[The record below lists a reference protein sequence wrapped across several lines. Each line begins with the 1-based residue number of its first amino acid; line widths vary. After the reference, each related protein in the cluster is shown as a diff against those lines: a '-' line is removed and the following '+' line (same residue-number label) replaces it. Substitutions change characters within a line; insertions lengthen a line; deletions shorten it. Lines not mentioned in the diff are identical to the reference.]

1 MGAYYG
7 LIVFIGIIRL
17 LTKIIPNKKKSDD
30 VFVLISFVAATLLQ
44 GARSIEVGTDIPG
57 YMNGYYLCGIRP
69 WFSEVFN
76 YEVGYRILCKII
88 YLTGAS
94 EQVFLLVVAII
105 CQGSVFNFIRKHSRF
120 PAISIVIYLTFGL
133 YTFSFSG
140 LRQMIAIAIV
150 LFSYD
155 YIKERKI
162 FHFLIVVLFASLFH
176 TSAVFFIV
184 AYPLYYMEISM
195 RGVFMAIGGLIAE
208 AILGGKIVQAA
219 MLFYKNREYETQ
231 YTGAYMAFI
240 MYVCV
245 WLGAV
250 FLIGKNKE
258 LNSFENYILLAV
270 AIQELGMYHMSIARL
285 GYYFSFF
292 ICLLLPEMVVELTK
306 NDWKM
311 RCAITTALVFCCFLY
326 FNINTG
332 DGYLNVCP
340 YIPFWG

>member
-1 MGAYYG
+1 
-7 LIVFIGIIRL
+7 
-17 LTKIIPNKKKSDD
+17 
-30 VFVLISFVAATLLQ
+30 
-44 GARSIEVGTDIPG
+44 
-57 YMNGYYLCGIRP
+57 
-69 WFSEVFN
+69 
-76 YEVGYRILCKII
+76 
-88 YLTGAS
+88 
-94 EQVFLLVVAII
+94 
-105 CQGSVFNFIRKHSRF
+105 
-120 PAISIVIYLTFGL
+120 
-133 YTFSFSG
+133 
-140 LRQMIAIAIV
+140 
-150 LFSYD
+150 
-155 YIKERKI
+155 
-162 FHFLIVVLFASLFH
+162 
-176 TSAVFFIV
+176 
-184 AYPLYYMEISM
+184 
-195 RGVFMAIGGLIAE
+195 MAIGGLIAE

-258 LNSFENYILLAV
+258 LNSFENYILLAA